1 MDTEKTFE
9 KVQCSVMVRTFNK
22 VSIKGAYINIIK
34 AMYGKPTV
42 TYVLDSEKL
51 KAFPLRSGT
60 RKGCPFSPLLF
71 SIVLEDIEQLSKK
84 KK

>member
-9 KVQCSVMVRTFNK
+9 KIQCSVMVRTFNK

-51 KAFPLRSGT
+51 KAFPL
-60 RKGCPFSPLLF
+60 
-71 SIVLEDIEQLSKK
+71 
-84 KK
+84 